1 MKNRKEIQL
10 FHQLSRLKID
20 IGFVVLLF
28 LFISCSEEKINP
40 DIDLTIEEENIPV
53 QESWN
58 SKVFFTEEGKL
69 KGILYSD
76 HLRAF
81 NEPKEK
87 LLDGL
92 QFDFYDEEGNRTSQ
106 LTAKRGRI
114 DELTQDMYAIDSV
127 VAINDSSNVK
137 LETDELMWRKKD
149 DKIVTDKFVRI
160 TSDEEIIEGYGFE
173 SDQQIKNYIIRN
185 ITYQTIAKKKNEK

>member
-1 MKNRKEIQL
+1 MNKIINYIFQFCILVSISIL
-10 FHQLSRLKID
+10 F
-20 IGFVVLLF
+20 
-28 LFISCSEEKINP
+28 SCSDAKVRP
-40 DIDLTIEEENIPV
+40 DIDLTLEEENMPV

-58 SKVFFTEEGKL
+58 SKIIFTEDGRL
-69 KGILYSD
+69 KGILYTD

-87 LLDGL
+87 LLDGVR
-92 QFDFYDEEGNRTSQ
+92 FEFFNEAGKKTSQ
-106 LTAKRGRI
+106 LTSKKGKI

-127 VAINDSSNVK
+127 VALNDSSNVK

-149 DKIVTDKFVRI
+149 EKIVTDKFVRI

-185 ITYQTIAKKKNEK
+185 VTYQTTTTKKNEK

>member
-1 MKNRKEIQL
+1 MNKLQKHIFQFTIIL
-10 FHQLSRLKID
+10 IA
-20 IGFVVLLF
+20 V
-28 LFISCSEEKINP
+28 FIFSCTEEKIRPHVN
-40 DIDLTIEEENIPV
+40 LTMEEENIPV
-53 QESWN
+53 QESWD
-58 SKVFFTEEGKL
+58 SKVIFTENGIL
-69 KGILYSD
+69 KGILYTD

-81 NEPKEK
+81 NDPKEK
-87 LLDGL
+87 LLDGVR
-92 QFDFYDEEGNRTSQ
+92 FEFYNEEGKKTSQ
-106 LTAKRGRI
+106 LTSKHGRI

-149 DKIVTDKFVRI
+149 ERIISDKFVRI

-185 ITYQTIAKKKNEK
+185 VTYQTTTQKKNEK